1 MTSSDTI
8 AGILVIAKL
17 LTAVAGVIFLLSG
30 LDDLFI
36 DACYAARVLYRRLFI
51 TPRHLPLTEDALR
64 SRAEQPIAVMV
75 PAWDESAVI
84 RAMLSNTRRSLS
96 YSNFVLFVGIYQN
109 DPATA
114 REVQLVGADGPRI
127 VPVTVPHDG
136 PTCKADCLNWI
147 YQGIQ
152 RFEKEHRIAF
162 QAYVMQDCEDVIHP
176 LCYRLFNYLM
186 PRFDMV
192 QLPVFSLDRKW
203 HEFTGGHYLDEFAQL
218 HYKDLVVREM
228 LNRSLPAAGVGVAFS
243 RRALAAAAANNRN
256 EPFSVDSL
264 TEDYDFGFRLKRLGM
279 RQIFVKFA
287 VEREVAVRQPRAG
300 RPRLRRVREFVGV
313 REYFPSTLR
322 TAVRQKSRW
331 VIGIAL
337 QGWAHLGWS
346 GDWRT
351 RYMLYRDRKA
361 LVTNLAT
368 ILGYVIVSIVVSVWT
383 MQRLL
388 PNSYRFPPLVERGS
402 LLWYLLLGTL
412 ALLLHRTML
421 RIYCVFRLY
430 GPRQAALSAPR
441 MLWGNVVNFGATVRA
456 IRIYLRYLRTGKSI
470 AWDKTNHSY
479 PAMSEL
485 PNFRPR
491 LGDVLLNR
499 GLVNAAQLNEAL
511 ERQRR
516 SARRLGEILIESGA
530 LSEDSLREALR
541 AN

>member
-1 MTSSDTI
+1 
-8 AGILVIAKL
+8 
-17 LTAVAGVIFLLSG
+17 
-30 LDDLFI
+30 
-36 DACYAARVLYRRLFI
+36 
-51 TPRHLPLTEDALR
+51 
-64 SRAEQPIAVMV
+64 
-75 PAWDESAVI
+75 
-84 RAMLSNTRRSLS
+84 
-96 YSNFVLFVGIYQN
+96 
-109 DPATA
+109 
-114 REVQLVGADGPRI
+114 
-127 VPVTVPHDG
+127 
-136 PTCKADCLNWI
+136 
-147 YQGIQ
+147 
-152 RFEKEHRIAF
+152 
-162 QAYVMQDCEDVIHP
+162 
-176 LCYRLFNYLM
+176 
-186 PRFDMV
+186 
-192 QLPVFSLDRKW
+192 
-203 HEFTGGHYLDEFAQL
+203 
-218 HYKDLVVREM
+218 
-228 LNRSLPAAGVGVAFS
+228 
-243 RRALAAAAANNRN
+243 
-256 EPFSVDSL
+256 
-264 TEDYDFGFRLKRLGM
+264 
-279 RQIFVKFA
+279 
-287 VEREVAVRQPRAG
+287 
-300 RPRLRRVREFVGV
+300 
-313 REYFPSTLR
+313 
-322 TAVRQKSRW
+322 
-331 VIGIAL
+331 
-337 QGWAHLGWS
+337 
-346 GDWRT
+346 
-351 RYMLYRDRKA
+351 MLYRDRKA